1 MYKLVCTFALA
12 AFFSASV
19 MVPVADAEGRKWRNC
34 GKGAAAGAAA
44 GAIAGAIFGGG
55 KGHRAQNALI
65 GGAAGAAAGC
75 LIARAV
81 TKKDESHMVYAEQQ
95 AVASGEPTTVNW
107 TSDDGSA
114 KSYEVTAT
122 PTQASANSG
131 GPECV
136 TASGVLVDSGTG
148 EQGTSEQVYCKAED
162 GSWVAQ

>member
-1 MYKLVCTFALA
+1 MFKVAWMLA
-12 AFFSASV
+12 ITAFFSASLFV
-19 MVPVADAEGRKWRNC
+19 APADAAGRKWRNC

-81 TKKDESHMVYAEQQ
+81 TKADESHMNYAEQQ
-95 AVASGEPTTVNW
+95 AVASGEPTKVNW
-107 TSDDGSA
+107 TADDGST
-114 KSYEVTAT
+114 KSYEVTAQ
-122 PTQASANSG
+122 PVQASSSDQ
-131 GPECV
+131 ECV
-136 TASGVLVDSGTG
+136 TTNGKLVDEGSG
-148 EQGTSEQVYCKAED
+148 EQGTAEQIYCKAPD